1 MPIFKTITAP
11 NGATVAF
18 HKPTAAEISYRDAVA
33 VVRVSSWVDQAAHDA
48 GAGHVWQSVVTMP
61 IPDVA
66 DAEAALIVAG
76 PFAGGSLVAD
86 EGGGLA
92 ARRTRQWALIKQ
104 QREARE
110 YGGFT
115 WDGSTFDSDPESRNR
130 IMGAAQLAMLAK
142 SSGQPFEIT
151 WVLADNSS
159 RVLSADEM
167 IAVGAA
173 LGSHVS
179 ALFATGVVLRQQI
192 ADSPEPETVAWPTA

>member
-1 MPIFKTITAP
+1 MPILKTLSTP
-11 NGATVAF
+11 NGVAASF

-48 GAGHVWQSVVTMP
+48 GAGHVWQSVVTLP

-142 SSGQPFEIT
+142 SSGQPFDIT
-151 WVLADNSS
+151 WVLADNSA
-159 RVLSADEM
+159 RVLTADEM

-179 ALFATGVVLRQQI
+179 ALFETGVLLRQVI
-192 ADSPEPETVAWPTA
+192 AESSNPEAVTWPMA

>member
-1 MPIFKTITAP
+1 MPILKTLIAP
-11 NGATVAF
+11 NGAVVTF
-18 HKPTAAEISYRDAVA
+18 HKPTEAELSYRDSVA

-48 GAGHVWQSVVTMP
+48 GAGQVWSWPVTLP
-61 IPDVA
+61 IPDVP
-66 DAEAALIVAG
+66 DAEAAMIVAG
-76 PFAGGSLVAD
+76 IFAGGSLVAD

-92 ARRTRQWALIKQ
+92 ARRTRQWAVLKQ

-115 WDGSTFDSDPESRNR
+115 WDGSTFDSDPESRSR
-130 IMGAAQLAMLAK
+130 IMGASQLAMLAK
-142 SSGQPFEIT
+142 SAQQPFQIT
-151 WVLADNSS
+151 WVLADNSA

-179 ALFATGVVLRQQI
+179 ALFQAGVVLRQQI
-192 ADSPEPETVAWPTA
+192 ADSPDPETVGWPSA